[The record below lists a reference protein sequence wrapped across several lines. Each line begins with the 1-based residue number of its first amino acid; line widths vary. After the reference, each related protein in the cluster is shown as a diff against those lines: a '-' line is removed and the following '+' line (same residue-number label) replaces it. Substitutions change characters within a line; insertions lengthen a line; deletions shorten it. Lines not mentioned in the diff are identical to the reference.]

1 MPSLPARQIRTIMPL
16 VAGLLLPGASGW
28 ARPKAVDPRKPA
40 TADLYL
46 SLEDTAA
53 AVMLDGKSVARDS
66 SAFAGSG
73 ELALEGLKPGKHRI
87 EARAPH
93 RIGTLD
99 ITLKPGELR
108 HARLRM
114 RRSTVPVRV
123 LSWPQEAQVFLSE
136 TCLGRTPLRI
146 DSLPEGRHTLTLRLP
161 GHLDTTFVLHTD
173 ARRNVQVRMVPAGS
187 LAIEPENGI
196 ELFLIRGAQSL
207 TRPASAPLAL
217 AAGSWQVRSIHPDW
231 IPLDTSVTIL
241 PGRTTSLGMKR
252 LWARLSI
259 VAKPA
264 ADAWL
269 DGKPVGTTPLL
280 LDTLVPGAH
289 RLVLRSRGYREQ
301 VRELS
306 LAPGEAMLVKLDLDS
321 LEGREPAPRPQG
333 FEEE

>member
-1 MPSLPARQIRTIMPL
+1 MPPLPARQIRTILPL

-28 ARPKAVDPRKPA
+28 ARPKAVDPGKPA

-53 AVMLDGKSVARDS
+53 AVVLDGKSLARDS

-87 EARAPH
+87 EARSPH

-108 HARLRM
+108 HVRIRM
-114 RRSTVPVRV
+114 RRSTAPIRV
-123 LSWPQEAQVFLSE
+123 LSWPQEAQVFQAE
-136 TCLGRTPLRI
+136 ACLGRTPLRI

-161 GHLDTTFVLHTD
+161 GHLDTTFILDTD
-173 ARRNVQVRMVPAGS
+173 SRRKVQVRMVPAGN
-187 LAIEPENGI
+187 LVIEPENGI

-207 TRPASAPLAL
+207 TRPANGSMTL
-217 AAGSWQVRSIHPDW
+217 AAGIWQVRSIHPDW
-231 IPLDTSVTIL
+231 IPLDTSVAIL
-241 PGRTTSLGMKR
+241 PGKTTSLAMKR
-252 LWARLSI
+252 LWARLSV

-269 DGKPVGTTPLL
+269 DGKPLGSTPLL

-301 VRELS
+301 VRELR
-306 LAPGEAMLVKLDLDS
+306 LAPGEALLVKLDLDS
-321 LEGREPAPRPQG
+321 LEGREPAPRMQG